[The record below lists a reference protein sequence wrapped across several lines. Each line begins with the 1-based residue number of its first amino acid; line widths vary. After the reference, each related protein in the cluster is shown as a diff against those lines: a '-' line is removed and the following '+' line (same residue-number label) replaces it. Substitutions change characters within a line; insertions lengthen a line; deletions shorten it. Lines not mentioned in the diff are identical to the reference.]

1 MGNLEEIQIS
11 IFIYLYKSVVYLC
24 LYGIVLD
31 GSLVRVAIHNVRR
44 IGVTGVVVVL
54 EYLFI
59 GILGVWILTYQL
71 FLRFVKIVQDST
83 KSKAH
88 CEGEY
93 TKVVKH
99 SNKSK

>member
-1 MGNLEEIQIS
+1 M
-11 IFIYLYKSVVYLC
+11 
-24 LYGIVLD
+24 
-31 GSLVRVAIHNVRR
+31 RR

-71 FLRFVKIVQDST
+71 FLRFIKIVQDST
-83 KSKAH
+83 KSKAQ